1 MSNRYGQICPVSKT
15 AELLGERWTLLI
27 IRELVL
33 GTTRF
38 NDFQRALS
46 KISPTLLTKRL
57 NQLEEAGLVIR
68 KTMPGQ
74 RRVEYHPT
82 AASKELKPII
92 LGLGEWGMR
101 WARGQMN
108 DDELDVEML
117 MYDLQRRIDA
127 TQLPGGRTVIKFLF
141 RGLPK
146 FGHWWIVLEP
156 DGTRVLCVHNPRV
169 PVDIELVTDLRTMSH
184 VWAGDMDIRMA
195 KDTGR
200 LELKGNPILIRTIS
214 SWLRPGTF
222 AHIRP
227 QSGPISVKES
237 GKRIRK
243 SAMPE
248 KQKEFPEARRKNL
261 REWVA
266 RVSPVGDDVDEEVA
280 EAVSAIKRSI

>member
-1 MSNRYGQICPVSKT
+1 MSIRYGQICPVSKT

-46 KISPTLLTKRL
+46 QISPTLLTKRL
-57 NQLEEAGLVIR
+57 KQLEEAGLLVR
-68 KTMPGQ
+68 KTIPNQ
-74 RRVEYHPT
+74 RRCEYHPT
-82 AASKELKPII
+82 AAGKELKPII
-92 LGLGEWGMR
+92 EGLGKWGMR

-127 TQLPGGRTVIKFLF
+127 EQLPGGRTVVKFSF

-146 FGHWWIVLEP
+146 FSHWWIVIEP
-156 DGTRVLCVHNPRV
+156 DGSRILCVHNPGV
-169 PVDIELVTDLRTMSH
+169 PVDIELISDLRTMSH

-195 KDTGR
+195 KNAGR
-200 LELKGNPILIRTIS
+200 LELKGNAILIRTIS

-227 QSGPISVKES
+227 QAGP
-237 GKRIRK
+237 
-243 SAMPE
+243 M
-248 KQKEFPEARRKNL
+248 
-261 REWVA
+261 
-266 RVSPVGDDVDEEVA
+266 
-280 EAVSAIKRSI
+280 AIAK

>member
-1 MSNRYGQICPVSKT
+1 MSIRYGQICPVSKA

-46 KISPTLLTKRL
+46 QISPTLLTKRL
-57 NQLEEAGLVIR
+57 NQLEEAGLLVR
-68 KTMPGQ
+68 KTIPNQQ
-74 RRVEYHPT
+74 RIEYHPT

-127 TQLPGGRTVIKFLF
+127 EQLPGGRTVIKFLF
-141 RGLPK
+141 RTLPK
-146 FGHWWIVLEP
+146 FGQWWIVIEP
-156 DGTRVLCVHNPRV
+156 DGTRVLCVHNPRA
-169 PVDIELVTDLRTMSH
+169 PVDIELVTDLRTISH

-200 LELKGNPILIRTIS
+200 LELKGNPILIRTIT

-227 QSGPISVKES
+227 ESGPIRIKQSRVRVRRS
-237 GKRIRK
+237 GMQEKR
-243 SAMPE
+243 
-248 KQKEFPEARRKNL
+248 KEFIEKGADLYAKT
-261 REWVA
+261 
-266 RVSPVGDDVDEEVA
+266 
-280 EAVSAIKRSI
+280 

>member
-1 MSNRYGQICPVSKT
+1 MSIRYGQICPVSKA

-46 KISPTLLTKRL
+46 QISPTLLTKRL
-57 NQLEEAGLVIR
+57 SQLQEAGLVV
-68 KTMPGQ
+68 
-74 RRVEYHPT
+74 RRTIPAQKRIEYHPT
-82 AASKELKPII
+82 SASKALKPII

-141 RGLPK
+141 RALPK
-146 FGHWWIVLEP
+146 FGHWWIVVEP

-169 PVDIELVTDLRTMSH
+169 PVDIELISDLRTMSH

-227 QSGPISVKES
+227 QSGPISIKQSRE
-237 GKRIRK
+237 RISK
-243 SAMPE
+243 AGMQEKKKAFPE
-248 KQKEFPEARRKNL
+248 KAAKVYAK
-261 REWVA
+261 A
-266 RVSPVGDDVDEEVA
+266 
-280 EAVSAIKRSI
+280 

>member
-1 MSNRYGQICPVSKT
+1 MSIRYGQICPVSKA

-46 KISPTLLTKRL
+46 QISPTLLTKRL
-57 NQLEEAGLVIR
+57 IRLEEAGLLVR
-68 KTMPGQ
+68 KAIPNQQ
-74 RRVEYHPT
+74 RMEYHPT

-117 MYDLQRRIDA
+117 MYDLQRRID
-127 TQLPGGRTVIKFLF
+127 TEQMPGGRTVIKFLF
-141 RGLPK
+141 RELPK
-146 FGHWWIVLEP
+146 FGHWWIVVEP
-156 DGTRVLCVHNPRV
+156 DGSRILCVHNPRLS
-169 PVDIELVTDLRTMSH
+169 VDIELITDLRTMSH

-195 KDTGR
+195 KEAGR
-200 LELKGNPILIRTIS
+200 LELKGNPILIRTIT

-227 QSGPISVKES
+227 QSGPISIKQS
-237 GKRIRK
+237 RARIMRAGIQEKKTK
-243 SAMPE
+243 SVE
-248 KQKEFPEARRKNL
+248 KGGEIYAKM
-261 REWVA
+261 
-266 RVSPVGDDVDEEVA
+266 
-280 EAVSAIKRSI
+280 

>member
-1 MSNRYGQICPVSKT
+1 MSIRYGQICPVSKA

-27 IRELVL
+27 VRELVL

-46 KISPTLLTKRL
+46 QISPTLLTKRL
-57 NQLEEAGLVIR
+57 NQLEEAGLLVR

-74 RRVEYHPT
+74 KRIEYYPT

-127 TQLPGGRTVIKFLF
+127 SQLPGGRTVIKFLF
-141 RGLPK
+141 RALPK
-146 FGHWWIVLEP
+146 FGHWWIVIEA

-169 PVDIELVTDLRTMSH
+169 PVDIELITDLRTMSH

-195 KDTGR
+195 KDMGR
-200 LELKGNPILIRTIS
+200 LQLKGDSNLMRTIS
-214 SWLRPGTF
+214 SWLQPGTF

-227 QSGPISVKES
+227 ES
-237 GKRIRK
+237 GLISIKQSRIRK
-243 SAMPE
+243 PGNQEKRKQWSPLGRGDANEKPE
-248 KQKEFPEARRKNL
+248 GQKRGKRLSQFLDKA
-261 REWVA
+261 
-266 RVSPVGDDVDEEVA
+266 A
-280 EAVSAIKRSI
+280 ELYAKM

>member
-1 MSNRYGQICPVSKT
+1 MSIRYGQICPVSKT

-46 KISPTLLTKRL
+46 QISPTLLTKRL
-57 NQLEEAGLVIR
+57 KQLEEAGLLVR
-68 KTMPGQ
+68 KATPDQ
-74 RRVEYHPT
+74 RRYAYYPT

-92 LGLGEWGMR
+92 LNLGKWGMR
-101 WARGQMN
+101 WARGQMS

-117 MYDLQRRIDA
+117 MYDLQRRIDVD
-127 TQLPGGRTVIKFLF
+127 QLPGGRTVVKFSF

-146 FGHWWIVLEP
+146 FAHWWVVIEP
-156 DGTRVLCVHNPRV
+156 DGTRTLCVHNPRL
-169 PVDIELVTDLRTMSH
+169 PIELELISDLRTMSH

-195 KDTGR
+195 KDAGR
-200 LELKGNPILIRTIS
+200 LQLKGNPALSRTIS

-227 QSGPISVKES
+227 KSGPVVVK
-237 GKRIRK
+237 
-243 SAMPE
+243 
-248 KQKEFPEARRKNL
+248 
-261 REWVA
+261 
-266 RVSPVGDDVDEEVA
+266 
-280 EAVSAIKRSI
+280 

>member
-1 MSNRYGQICPVSKT
+1 MSIRYGQICPVSKA

-46 KISPTLLTKRL
+46 QISPTLLTKRL
-57 NQLEEAGLVIR
+57 NQLQEAGLVVR
-68 KTMPGQ
+68 KTMPDQ
-74 RRVEYHPT
+74 RRIEYHPT
-82 AASKELKPII
+82 AASKDLKPII

-127 TQLPGGRTVIKFLF
+127 TQLPGGRTVIKFCF
-141 RGLPK
+141 RALPK
-146 FGHWWIVLEP
+146 FAHWWIVIEP

-169 PVDIELVTDLRTMSH
+169 PVDIELITDLRTMSH
-184 VWAGDMDIRMA
+184 IWAGDLDLRMA
-195 KDTGR
+195 KETGR

-227 QSGPISVKES
+227 KSGPIRIKQS
-237 GKRIRK
+237 GEQKRK
-243 SAMPE
+243 SGIQQ
-248 KQKEFPEARRKNL
+248 KQKALLRAR
-261 REWVA
+261 
-266 RVSPVGDDVDEEVA
+266 A
-280 EAVSAIKRSI
+280 EISANA

>member
-1 MSNRYGQICPVSKT
+1 MSIRYGQICPVPKS

-33 GTTRF
+33 RTTRF

-46 KISPTLLTKRL
+46 QISPTLLTKRL

-68 KTMPGQ
+68 KTMPNQ
-74 RRVEYHPT
+74 RRIEYYPT
-82 AASKELKPII
+82 AASKELKPMI

-101 WARGQMN
+101 WARGQMS

-127 TQLPGGRTVIKFLF
+127 EQLPGGRTVIKFFF
-141 RGLPK
+141 RALPK
-146 FGHWWIVLEP
+146 FGHWWIVIET
-156 DGTRVLCVHNPRV
+156 DGSRVLCVHNPRL
-169 PVDIELVTDLRTMSH
+169 PVDIELISDLRTMSH

-195 KDTGR
+195 KDSGR
-200 LELKGNPILIRTIS
+200 LELKGDPILMRTIS

-227 QSGPISVKES
+227 QSGPISIKQSRERV
-237 GKRIRK
+237 RK
-243 SAMPE
+243 A
-248 KQKEFPEARRKNL
+248 
-261 REWVA
+261 
-266 RVSPVGDDVDEEVA
+266 EVNK
-280 EAVSAIKRSI
+280 AIA